1 MAFSF
6 FKSKEDLNWTS
17 IHSIDQLDAIQT
29 ASFTK
34 PQVIFK
40 HSTTCSI
47 SRMAKGR
54 MEEGLEKL
62 KSKADIYYLDLLAY
76 RSISNEIAKRWN
88 IQHESPQILVII
100 DGKSIYDASHNM
112 IEVEE
117 IEKYLV

>member
-6 FKSKEDLNWTS
+6 FKSKADLNWTT
-17 IHSIDQLDAIQT
+17 INTLDELDTIQA

-34 PQVIFK
+34 PQIIFK

-54 MEEGLEKL
+54 MEVGLEKL
-62 KSKADIYYLDLLAY
+62 KSMADIYYLDLLSY
-76 RSISNEIAKRWN
+76 RSISNEVAKRWN
-88 IQHESPQILVII
+88 IQHESPQILII
-100 DGKSIYDASHNM
+100 INGKAIYDASHNM

>member
-6 FKSKEDLNWTS
+6 FKSKADLNWTTINS
-17 IHSIDQLDAIQT
+17 MDQLDAIQA
-29 ASFTK
+29 ASNTK
-34 PQVIFK
+34 PQIIFK

-62 KSKADIYYLDLLAY
+62 KGMADIYYLDLLAY

-100 DGKSIYDASHNM
+100 NGKAIYDASHSM
-112 IEVEE
+112 IEVED